1 MSDGEWSA
9 RWWRWGSS
17 VPTDNNPISDKNP
30 IVDTTGVHCA
40 EGQTGKYGFWRKRS
54 GAPPCVNAPS
64 PEERIYSF
72 QCSLLPSDKER
83 AIVRAPRI
91 AIHPLAQA
99 GCRCGGQSDVAHGQH
114 RSCSGQYLDQ
124 YRVTS
129 PVFNVFLP
137 QSNVVGIP
145 AGTIGPVVS
154 DGYWL
159 LLTPLSPRGAYHPFP
174 RQNHCKVETEA
185 TYQLNISR

>member
-1 MSDGEWSA
+1 MLLTVSIDHA
-9 RWWRWGSS
+9 R
-17 VPTDNNPISDKNP
+17 VK
-30 IVDTTGVHCA
+30 
-40 EGQTGKYGFWRKRS
+40 
-54 GAPPCVNAPS
+54 
-64 PEERIYSF
+64 
-72 QCSLLPSDKER
+72 
-83 AIVRAPRI
+83 
-91 AIHPLAQA
+91 
-99 GCRCGGQSDVAHGQH
+99 
-114 RSCSGQYLDQ
+114 YLDQ

-174 RQNHCKVETEA
+174 RQNHCKV
-185 TYQLNISR
+185 LKLRRPISST